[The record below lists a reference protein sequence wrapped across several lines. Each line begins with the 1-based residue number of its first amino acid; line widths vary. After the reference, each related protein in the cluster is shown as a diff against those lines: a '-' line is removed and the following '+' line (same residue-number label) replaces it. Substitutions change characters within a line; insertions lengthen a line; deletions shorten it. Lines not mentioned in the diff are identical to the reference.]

1 MARRWHGRTDDV
13 VVSGTTIRSVRT
25 GLGWSRERVARE
37 AACSVETVERA
48 ERGRRTVAGLRPA
61 ALRLT
66 TAQAIA
72 GALGIDIR
80 TVTVPAVDGSNSA
93 VTTATTDEF

>member
-1 MARRWHGRTDDV
+1 MAGKWRGWANDV
-13 VVSGTTIRSVRT
+13 VVSGATLRSVRT

-37 AACSVETVERA
+37 ARCSVETVERA

-72 GALGIDIR
+72 GALGIDIGE
-80 TVTVPAVDGSNSA
+80 VTVLAVDGSNSA
-93 VTTATTDEF
+93 VTTATTDEL